1 MKPIFSKQTI
11 TAEGET
17 DSEREVDREREKSRH
32 REMEE
37 RERDEREYFLEK
49 KTLCGDHDEEGSIM
63 SDHIQ
68 SPAQQMVKGG
78 AGQL

>member
-1 MKPIFSKQTI
+1 
-11 TAEGET
+11 
-17 DSEREVDREREKSRH
+17 
-32 REMEE
+32 MEE

-68 SPAQQMVKGG
+68 SPA
-78 AGQL
+78 